1 MDFRFYQSKISQNT
15 VPGASK
21 GCLEWAGGTS
31 GNGYPYMKID
41 VDGNGVKQVIGVHRV
56 VVMCH
61 QSKTEF
67 SDGLQ
72 VSHMCHNRRCVN
84 INHLSLEPD
93 FVNAGRNRCR
103 TAGTCCGAHNSGGTA
118 FANCIFSVRNG
129 NLVFQL
135 WGRASLDMSGLYV
148 YVVIVY
154 NNALQWGQATL
165 DMFVGRS
172 VFYYIFYD
180 YIIIQLV
187 LVS

>member
-1 MDFRFYQSKISQNT
+1 MMDFRFYQSKISHNT

-56 VVMCH
+56 VMMCH
-61 QSKTEF
+61 LSKTEF

-118 FANCIFSVRNG
+118 FANCIF
-129 NLVFQL
+129 
-135 WGRASLDMSGLYV
+135 
-148 YVVIVY
+148 
-154 NNALQWGQATL
+154 
-165 DMFVGRS
+165 
-172 VFYYIFYD
+172 
-180 YIIIQLV
+180 
-187 LVS
+187 